1 MTIYLDIVFFEN
13 VIMNFLII
21 LATAII
27 ARTKIKPHK
36 MLLASSVGGM
46 FSILTYIIK
55 LNKFQNVI
63 LKIFISIII
72 VKISYNSQKIK
83 YTIKNLIL
91 FYLVSL
97 TFGGTAFMFLY
108 FINPQNII
116 SKDGILIGTYPLRST
131 LFGALFALILIILV
145 AKIIR
150 DRVSKKEMLCDLE
163 IFYNG
168 KLEKI
173 KTLIDTGNLLQD
185 PITNE
190 DVIIVEKDSLKNLIS
205 EDFLNNIENIVSGK
219 WLNSS
224 GINNYKFKIIPF
236 SSLGKENGILIGFKP
251 DYIKVNTEFE
261 TVKSDVVIGIYNGK
275 LSRNNLYN
283 SLIGVNVLQ
292 EDKLFKK

>member
-185 PITNE
+185 PITND